1 MGEGESAPCALVF
14 CPCGEQS
21 ISIIAVELEYITRNS
36 LRKEP
41 ERRRRTVTSSLN
53 EISTEQLAGFLDR
66 YLKAI

>member
-1 MGEGESAPCALVF
+1 MGEGESTPCVLAF
-14 CPCGEQS
+14 CLCGEQS
-21 ISIIAVELEYITRNS
+21 SSIIVDELEYITRNS